1 MSKVEAKAA
10 IWDGK
15 SERSET
21 AAGGTYFYQLQAS
34 DTLDAQANGT
44 EVGENRNLVPGCKQG
59 VGGRLTG
66 NLVGTAWQVAG
77 PSLIQT

>member
-1 MSKVEAKAA
+1 MARVKGVKRQLVALN
-10 IWDGK
+10 
-15 SERSET
+15 
-21 AAGGTYFYQLQAS
+21 FYQLQAS
-34 DTLDAQANGT
+34 DTLDAEADGT

>member
-1 MSKVEAKAA
+1 MARVKGVKRQLVALN
-10 IWDGK
+10 
-15 SERSET
+15 
-21 AAGGTYFYQLQAS
+21 FYQLQAS

-44 EVGENRNLVPGCKQG
+44 EVGENRNLVLGCKQG

>member
-1 MSKVEAKAA
+1 MARVKGVKRQLVALN
-10 IWDGK
+10 
-15 SERSET
+15 
-21 AAGGTYFYQLQAS
+21 FYQLQAS

-66 NLVGTAWQVAG
+66 NLVGTAWHVAG